1 MSLWPHTKILYNR
14 ATHLFKLMATANN
27 NTISL
32 GTDSLGKLLARYSI
46 PAIIAMA
53 SSSLYHI
60 IDSIFIGHGV
70 GGAAISGMAITLPI
84 MNIASAFGA
93 MVGVGAAA
101 RISIRLGEGNKRAAE
116 DILANAVLLN
126 LTLGISIMLLFLLFL
141 DPILIFFSGGEASP
155 ETLDYAR
162 RFMRIIMFGN
172 IITHLYL
179 GLNEQLRASGYPRKA
194 MYIML
199 LSMAL
204 CTILNPL
211 FIFVFEWSIEGSAFA
226 TIIAQ
231 CIALSVQIHHYTSK
245 KSFLRFRRRSLHFK
259 RSIVTAII
267 SIGMAPFLLNV
278 CASFV
283 TRFMNTALLK
293 YGGTGVDDVVSAAV
307 FDGNVGDVYVGAYG
321 IMNRV
326 LLLFIMVANGF
337 NQGMQPIVGYNY
349 GAKQYGRVIKV
360 LKYTIICATCVT
372 TFAFLIGMFFP
383 HQVAAAF
390 VDTNNGAADSAMVDV
405 VAQGLGVA
413 MMLFPLVGF
422 QIVAGGFFQYIGR
435 APLAMFLSTTRQL
448 LFLLP
453 LLIILAPRYGA
464 MGAWVAMPLADGAS
478 VFVAACLLIFQI
490 RKLRRMEHDMHFA
503 R

>member
-1 MSLWPHTKILYNR
+1 
-14 ATHLFKLMATANN
+14 MAAVQN

-32 GTDSLGKLLARYSI
+32 GTDSLGKLLARYAI

-60 IDSIFIGHGV
+60 IDSIFIGNGV

-116 DILANAVLLN
+116 HILGNAVLLN
-126 LTLGISIMLLFLLFL
+126 IVLGVGIMLTFLLFL
-141 DPILIFFSGGEASP
+141 DPILYFFAGGEGKAG
-155 ETLDYAR
+155 EDTLQYAR
-162 RFMRIIMFGN
+162 DFMQIIMFGN
-172 IITHLYL
+172 IVTHLYL

-199 LSMAL
+199 LAMAI
-204 CTILNPL
+204 CTVLNPL
-211 FIFVFEWSIEGSAFA
+211 FIYGFGWGVKGSAWA
-226 TIIAQ
+226 TVIAQ
-231 CIALSVQIHHYTSK
+231 SVALLIQLHHYTSPR
-245 KSFLRFRRRSLHFK
+245 SFLRFQRESFRFNRK
-259 RSIVTAII
+259 IVIAII
-267 SIGMAPFLLNV
+267 SIGMAPFLLNL

-283 TRFMNTALLK
+283 TRFMNTALLE
-293 YGGTGVDDVVSAAV
+293 YGGTGADDVIQVSAM
-307 FDGNVGDVYVGAYG
+307 DGGVGDIYVGAYG

-326 LLLFIMVANGF
+326 LLLFIMVAQGF

-349 GAKQYGRVIKV
+349 GAKQYGRVLTV

-372 TFAFLIGMFFP
+372 TVAFLIGFFFP
-383 HQVAAAF
+383 REVASLF
-390 VDTNNGAADSAMVDV
+390 VDSSNGVADSAMIEV

-413 MMLFPLVGF
+413 MLVFPLVGF
-422 QIVAGGFFQYIGR
+422 QIVAGSFFQYIGR

-453 LLIILAPRYGA
+453 MLMILPPRYGA
-464 MGAWVAMPLADGAS
+464 MGAWVSMPIADSAS
-478 VFVAACLLIFQI
+478 VLVAAVLLFLQV
-490 RKLRRMEHDMHFA
+490 RKLRRMEHDMHFS

>member
-1 MSLWPHTKILYNR
+1 
-14 ATHLFKLMATANN
+14 MATEQN

-32 GTDSLGKLLARYSI
+32 GSDSIGKLLARYAI

-70 GGAAISGMAITLPI
+70 GGAAIAGMAVTLPI

-116 DILANAVLLN
+116 HILGNAVLLN
-126 LTLGISIMLLFLLFL
+126 LTLGVSIMLIFLLFL
-141 DPILIFFSGGEASP
+141 DPILLFFSGGDASA

-199 LSMAL
+199 TSIAL

-211 FIFVFEWSIEGSAFA
+211 FIFVFKWGIEGSAWA
-226 TIIAQ
+226 TVIAQ
-231 CIALSVQIHHYTSK
+231 SVCLSIQIKHYTSPT
-245 KSFLRFRRRSLHFK
+245 SFLRFK
-259 RSIVTAII
+259 RSSFRFSGKIVGAIL
-267 SIGMAPFLLNV
+267 SIGMAPFILNV
-278 CASFV
+278 CASLV
-283 TRFMNTALLK
+283 TRFMNTALLA
-293 YGGTGVDDVVSAAV
+293 YGGTGEYDIISAAT

-326 LLLFIMVANGF
+326 ILLFIMMAQGF

-349 GAKQYGRVIKV
+349 GAKQYGRVITT
-360 LKYTIICATCVT
+360 LKYTIMCATTVT
-372 TFAFLIGMFFP
+372 TIAFLIGFFFP
-383 HQVAAAF
+383 HEVAAAF
-390 VDTNNGAADSAMVDV
+390 VDSSRSATDRAMVEV

-413 MMLFPLVGF
+413 MLVFPFVGF
-422 QIVAGGFFQYIGR
+422 QIVAGSFFQYIGR
-435 APLAMFLSTTRQL
+435 APLAMFLSATRQL

-453 LLIILAPRYGA
+453 MLLILPKHYGA
-464 MGAWVAMPLADGAS
+464 MGAWISMPIADTCAIVVAGT
-478 VFVAACLLIFQI
+478 LLILQI
-490 RKLRRMEHDMHFA
+490 RKLRRMEHDMHFSN
-503 R
+503 

>member
-1 MSLWPHTKILYNR
+1 MQ
-14 ATHLFKLMATANN
+14 N

-70 GGAAISGMAITLPI
+70 GGAAISGMAVTLPI

-116 DILANAVLLN
+116 DILGNAVLLN
-126 LTLGISIMLLFLLFL
+126 LTLGVSIMLVFLFFL
-141 DPILIFFSGGEASP
+141 DPILLFFSGGEASA

-204 CTILNPL
+204 CTVLNPL
-211 FIFVFEWSIEGSAFA
+211 FIFGFGWGIEGSALA
-226 TIIAQ
+226 TVIAQ
-231 CIALSVQIHHYTSK
+231 TIALSVQIHHYTSK
-245 KSFLRFRRRSLHFK
+245 RSFLRFRGRSLRFK
-259 RSIVTAII
+259 GPIIKAII

-283 TRFMNTALLK
+283 TRFMNTALLR
-293 YGGTGVDDVVSAAV
+293 YGGTGEFDVVSAAT

-326 LLLFIMVANGF
+326 ILLFIMVGQGF

-349 GAKQYGRVIKV
+349 GAKQYARVITV
-360 LKYTIICATCVT
+360 LKYTIIAASCVT
-372 TFAFLIGMFFP
+372 TFAFLIGIFFP
-383 HQVAAAF
+383 AEVAAAF
-390 VDTNNGAADSAMVDV
+390 VDTKNGVADQAMVDV
-405 VAQGLGVA
+405 VAQGLGIA
-413 MMLFPLVGF
+413 MMVFPLVGF
-422 QIVAGGFFQYIGR
+422 QIVAGSFFQYIGR

-453 LLIILAPRYGA
+453 LLLTLTPRYGA
-464 MGAWVAMPLADGAS
+464 VGAWVSMPIADLLS
-478 VFVAACLLIFQI
+478 VIVAGTLLYFQV
-490 RKLRRMEHDMHFA
+490 RKLRRMEHDLRFNH
-503 R
+503 

>member
-1 MSLWPHTKILYNR
+1 
-14 ATHLFKLMATANN
+14 MASTVQN
-27 NTISL
+27 NTVSL
-32 GTDSLGKLLARYSI
+32 GTDSIGKLLARYAI

-70 GGAAISGMAITLPI
+70 GGYAIAGMAITLPI

-116 DILANAVLLN
+116 HILGNAVLLN
-126 LTLGISIMLLFLLFL
+126 ITLGIAIMLLFLLFL
-141 DPILIFFSGGEASP
+141 DPILLFFSGGEAGE
-155 ETLDYAR
+155 ETLGYAR
-162 RFMRIIMFGN
+162 DFMRVIMFGN

-194 MYIML
+194 MYIMI
-199 LSMAL
+199 LSMVI

-211 FIFVFEWSIEGSAFA
+211 FIFGFGWGVQGSAFA
-226 TIIAQ
+226 TVIAQ
-231 CIALSVQIHHYTSK
+231 TICLLIQIHHYTSP
-245 KSFLRFRRRSLHFK
+245 KSFLRFKRESFRFK
-259 RSIVTAII
+259 RSIVVNII

-283 TRFMNTALLK
+283 TRFMNTALLN
-293 YGGTGVDDVVSAAV
+293 YGGTGVDDVIQASA
-307 FDGNVGDVYVGAYG
+307 FEEGVGDIYVGAYG

-349 GAKQYGRVIKV
+349 GAKQYGRVLKA

-372 TFAFLIGMFFP
+372 TFAFVIGIFFP
-383 HQVAAAF
+383 EYVAALF
-390 VDTNNGAADSAMVDV
+390 VEGGNSAEDRAMVEIV
-405 VAQGLGVA
+405 TQGLGIA
-413 MMLFPLVGF
+413 MLVFPFVGF

-435 APLAMFLSTTRQL
+435 APLAMLLSTTRQL

-453 LLIILAPRYGA
+453 LLLTLTPQFGA
-464 MGAWVAMPLADGAS
+464 MGAWMSMPLADGAA
-478 VFVAACLLIFQI
+478 VLVAGTLLFVQI
-490 RKLRRMEHDMHFA
+490 RKFKRLEREQLFGR
-503 R
+503 

>member
-1 MSLWPHTKILYNR
+1 MSSVQ
-14 ATHLFKLMATANN
+14 N
-27 NTISL
+27 NTVSL
-32 GTDSLGKLLARYSI
+32 GTDSLGKLLARYAI

-70 GGAAISGMAITLPI
+70 GGYAISGMAVTLPI

-116 DILANAVLLN
+116 HILGNAVLLN
-126 LTLGISIMLLFLLFL
+126 LTLGVSIMLIFLLFL
-141 DPILIFFSGGEASP
+141 DPILIFFSGGEAGE
-155 ETLDYAR
+155 ETLQYAR
-162 RFMRIIMFGN
+162 EFMRVIMFGN

-194 MYIML
+194 MYIMI
-199 LSMAL
+199 LSMVI

-211 FIFVFEWSIEGSAFA
+211 FIFGFGWGVQGSAIA
-226 TIIAQ
+226 TVISQTI
-231 CIALSVQIHHYTSK
+231 CLLIQIHHYTAKS
-245 KSFLRFRRRSLHFK
+245 SFLRFKRESFRFK
-259 RSIVTAII
+259 RSIVINII
-267 SIGMAPFLLNV
+267 SIGMAPFILNV
-278 CASFV
+278 CASLV
-283 TRFMNTALLK
+283 TRFMNTALIQ
-293 YGGTGVDDVVSAAV
+293 YGGTGADDVIQLSTFGA
-307 FDGNVGDVYVGAYG
+307 GVGDIYVGAYG

-326 LLLFIMVANGF
+326 ILLFIMVANGF

-349 GAKQYGRVIKV
+349 GAKQYGRVLKT

-372 TFAFLIGMFFP
+372 TFAFAIGMLFP
-383 HQVAAAF
+383 QYVAALF
-390 VDTNNGAADSAMVDV
+390 VEGGNSAADKAMIDV
-405 VAQGLGVA
+405 VEQGLSIA
-413 MMLFPLVGF
+413 MIMFPLVGF

-435 APLAMFLSTTRQL
+435 APMAMLLSATRQL

-453 LLIILAPRYGA
+453 LLLMLTPQFGA
-464 MGAWVAMPLADGAS
+464 VGAWMSMPIADSAS
-478 VFVAACLLIFQI
+478 VLVAATLLFIQV
-490 RKLRRMEHDMHFA
+490 RKLKRAEREMLFQ

>member
-1 MSLWPHTKILYNR
+1 
-14 ATHLFKLMATANN
+14 MAAIQN

-32 GTDSLGKLLARYSI
+32 GTDSLGKLLARYAI

-116 DILANAVLLN
+116 HILGNAVLLN
-126 LTLGISIMLLFLLFL
+126 LTLGISIMLIFLFAL
-141 DPILIFFSGGEASP
+141 DPILVFFSGGEASA
-155 ETLDYAR
+155 ETIGYAR
-162 RFMRIIMFGN
+162 DFMRVIMFGN

-199 LSMAL
+199 LSMAV

-211 FIFVFEWSIEGSAFA
+211 FIFVFGWGVQGSALA
-226 TIIAQ
+226 TVIAQ
-231 CIALSVQIHHYTSK
+231 TISLLIQIRHYTSPR
-245 KSFLRFRRRSLHFK
+245 SFLRFK
-259 RSIVTAII
+259 RTSFRFSRKIVGAII

-278 CASFV
+278 CASLV

-293 YGGTGVDDVVSAAV
+293 YGGTGAEDIITAATM
-307 FDGNVGDVYVGAYG
+307 GGSVGDVYVGAYG

-326 LLLFIMVANGF
+326 FMLFIMVAQGF

-349 GAKQYGRVIKV
+349 GAKQYGRVLTV
-360 LKYTIICATCVT
+360 LKYAVICATCVT
-372 TFAFLIGMFFP
+372 TLAFIVGVFFP
-383 HQVAAAF
+383 EAIASAF
-390 VDTNNGAADSAMVDV
+390 VDSSNGVADRAMVEV
-405 VAQGLGVA
+405 VSQGLGVA
-413 MMLFPLVGF
+413 MLVFPLVGF
-422 QIVAGGFFQYIGR
+422 QIIAGGFFQYIGH
-435 APLAMFLSTTRQL
+435 AQLAMFMSTTRQL

-453 LLIILAPRYGA
+453 LLLILPPRYGA
-464 MGAWVAMPLADGAS
+464 MGAWVAMPLADTAS
-478 VFVAACLLIFQI
+478 IIVAATLLMLQV
-490 RKLRRMEHDMHFA
+490 RKLRRMEHDRHFSK
-503 R
+503 

>member
-1 MSLWPHTKILYNR
+1 
-14 ATHLFKLMATANN
+14 MASAQN

-32 GTDSLGKLLARYSI
+32 GTDSLGKLLAKYSI

-60 IDSIFIGHGV
+60 IDSAFIGHGV

-116 DILANAVLLN
+116 DILGNAVLLN
-126 LTLGISIMLLFLLFL
+126 LVLGISIMLIFLFFL
-141 DPILIFFSGGEASP
+141 DPILMFFSGGEASA

-194 MYIML
+194 MFIML
-199 LSMAL
+199 LSIAL
-204 CTILNPL
+204 CAVLNPL
-211 FIFVFEWSIEGSAFA
+211 FIFGLGWGVEGSAIA
-226 TIIAQ
+226 TVIAQ
-231 CIALSVQIHHYTSK
+231 SISLLVLLKHYTSK
-245 KSFLRFRRRSLHFK
+245 KNFIHFNRRSFRFK
-259 RSIVTAII
+259 RSIVFNII

-278 CASFV
+278 CASLV
-283 TRFMNTALLK
+283 TRFMNTALLQ
-293 YGGTGVDDVVSAAV
+293 YGGTGQYDVVQAAA
-307 FDGNVGDVYVGAYG
+307 FDGSVGDVYVGAYG

-349 GAKQYGRVIKV
+349 GAKQYGRVVKT
-360 LKYTIICATCVT
+360 LKYTIICASCVT
-372 TFAFLIGMFFP
+372 TIAFLVGFFFP

-390 VDTNNGAADSAMVDV
+390 VDTSNGAADQAMVQV
-405 VAQGLGVA
+405 VAQGLGIA
-413 MMLFPLVGF
+413 MLVSPLVGF
-422 QIVAGGFFQYIGR
+422 QVVAGGFFQYIGR

-448 LFLLP
+448 IFLLP
-453 LLIILAPRYGA
+453 LLLMLSPKYGA
-464 MGAWVAMPLADGAS
+464 FGAWAAMPLADTAS
-478 VFVAACLLIFQI
+478 VLVAGTLLFFQI
-490 RKLRRMEHDMHFA
+490 RKLNRMERERHFS

>member
-1 MSLWPHTKILYNR
+1 
-14 ATHLFKLMATANN
+14 MATASN

-32 GTDSLGKLLARYSI
+32 GTDSLGRLLARYSI

-70 GGAAISGMAITLPI
+70 GGAAISGMAVTLPI

-126 LTLGISIMLLFLLFL
+126 LTLGIGIMLLFLLFL
-141 DPILIFFSGGEASP
+141 DPILIFFSGGEASA

-211 FIFVFEWSIEGSAFA
+211 FIFVFKWSIEGSALA

-231 CIALSVQIHHYTSK
+231 SIALMVQIHHYTSK
-245 KSFLRFRRRSLHFK
+245 GSFLRFRRRSLRFK
-259 RSIVTAII
+259 RSIVVAII

-278 CASFV
+278 CASLV

-293 YGGTGVDDVVSAAV
+293 YGGTGIDDVVSVAS

-372 TFAFLIGMFFP
+372 TFAFLVGILFP
-383 HQVAAAF
+383 HYVAGAF
-390 VDTNNGAADSAMVDV
+390 VDTSNGAADSAMVDV

-413 MMLFPLVGF
+413 MLLFPLVGF

-453 LLIILAPRYGA
+453 LLLILTPRYGA
-464 MGAWVAMPLADGAS
+464 MGAWMSMPIADAAS
-478 VFVAACLLIFQI
+478 VLVAASLLFFQI

>member
-1 MSLWPHTKILYNR
+1 
-14 ATHLFKLMATANN
+14 MASAQN

-32 GTDSLGKLLARYSI
+32 GTDSLGKLLAKYSI

-60 IDSIFIGHGV
+60 IDSAFIGHGV

-116 DILANAVLLN
+116 DILGNAVLLN
-126 LTLGISIMLLFLLFL
+126 LVLGISIMLIFLFFL
-141 DPILIFFSGGEASP
+141 DPILMFFSGGEASA

-199 LSMAL
+199 LSIAL
-204 CTILNPL
+204 CAVLNPL
-211 FIFVFEWSIEGSAFA
+211 FIFGFGWGVEGSAIA
-226 TIIAQ
+226 TVIAQ
-231 CIALSVQIHHYTSK
+231 SVSLLVLLKHYTNK
-245 KSFLRFRRRSLHFK
+245 NNFIHFNRRSFRFK
-259 RSIVTAII
+259 RSIVFNII

-278 CASFV
+278 CASLV
-283 TRFMNTALLK
+283 TRFMNTALLQ
-293 YGGTGVDDVVSAAV
+293 YGGTGVNDVVQAAE
-307 FDGNVGDVYVGAYG
+307 FGSSVGDVYVGAYG

-326 LLLFIMVANGF
+326 LLLFIMVANGL

-349 GAKQYGRVIKV
+349 GAKQYGRVVKT
-360 LKYTIICATCVT
+360 LKYTIICSTCVT
-372 TFAFLIGMFFP
+372 TIAFIVGFFFP
-383 HQVAAAF
+383 QQVAAAF
-390 VDTNNGAADSAMVDV
+390 VDTNNGAVDQAMVDV
-405 VAQGLGVA
+405 VAQGLGIA
-413 MMLFPLVGF
+413 MMVFPLVGF
-422 QIVAGGFFQYIGR
+422 QVVAGGFFQYIGR

-448 LFLLP
+448 IFLLP
-453 LLIILAPRYGA
+453 LLLTLSPRFGA
-464 MGAWVAMPLADGAS
+464 CGAWVSMPIADAAS
-478 VFVAACLLIFQI
+478 VIVAGTLLFFQI
-490 RKLRRMEHDMHFA
+490 RKLNRMERERHFL
-503 R
+503 RS

>member
-1 MSLWPHTKILYNR
+1 MTSTQNS
-14 ATHLFKLMATANN
+14 
-27 NTISL
+27 TISL
-32 GTDSLGKLLARYSI
+32 GTDSLGKLLAKYSI

-70 GGAAISGMAITLPI
+70 GGAAISGMAVTLPI

-116 DILANAVLLN
+116 DILGNAVLLN
-126 LTLGISIMLLFLLFL
+126 MVLGIGIMLVFLFFL
-141 DPILIFFSGGEASP
+141 DPILLFFSGGEASA

-194 MYIML
+194 MFIML

-204 CTILNPL
+204 CTMLNPL
-211 FIFVFEWSIEGSAFA
+211 FIFGFGWGIEGSAIA

-231 CIALSVQIHHYTSK
+231 SIALMVQLHHYTSD
-245 KSFLRFRRRSLHFK
+245 KSFLRFKRRSFRFK
-259 RSIVTAII
+259 RSIVANII

-278 CASFV
+278 CASLV
-283 TRFMNTALLK
+283 TRFMNTALLR
-293 YGGTGVDDVVSAAV
+293 YGGTGAYDVISAAT
-307 FDGNVGDVYVGAYG
+307 FDGEVGDVYVGAYG

-349 GAKQYGRVIKV
+349 GAKQYGRVIKT
-360 LKYTIICATCVT
+360 LKYTIICASCVT
-372 TFAFLIGMFFP
+372 TIAFLIGFFFP
-383 HQVAAAF
+383 NEVAAAF
-390 VDTNNGAADSAMVDV
+390 VDTEHGAADKAMVEV

-413 MMLFPLVGF
+413 MLLFPLVGF

-453 LLIILAPRYGA
+453 LLLILSPEYGA
-464 MGAWVAMPLADGAS
+464 MGAWSAMPIADAAS
-478 VFVAACLLIFQI
+478 VLVAATLLFVQI
-490 RKLRRMEHDMHFA
+490 RKLSKMEHDMHFS

>member
-1 MSLWPHTKILYNR
+1 MSLQQ
-14 ATHLFKLMATANN
+14 N
-27 NTISL
+27 NTVSL
-32 GTDSLGKLLARYSI
+32 GTDSVGKLLMRYAI

-70 GGAAISGMAITLPI
+70 GDAAISGMAVTLPI

-116 DILANAVLLN
+116 QILANAVMLN
-126 LTLGISIMLLFLLFL
+126 LILGVGIMLIFLIFL

-155 ETLDYAR
+155 EVLGYAR
-162 RFMRIIMFGN
+162 EFMQVIMFGN

-199 LSMAL
+199 LAMLL

-211 FIFVFEWSIEGSAFA
+211 FIFVFKWGVAGSALATVFA
-226 TIIAQ
+226 Q
-231 CIALSVQIHHYTSK
+231 FIALLIQLKHYTSPN
-245 KSFLRFRRRSLHFK
+245 SFLRFRRSSFHLR
-259 RSIVTAII
+259 RSIVGAII
-267 SIGMAPFLLNV
+267 SIGMAPFLLNL
-278 CASFV
+278 CASLV
-283 TRFMNTALLK
+283 TRFMNSALLK
-293 YGGTGVDDVVSAAV
+293 FGGTGADDVIACGAI
-307 FDGNVGDVYVGAYG
+307 DGNVGDIYVGAYG

-326 LLLFIMVANGF
+326 LLLFIMVAQGF

-349 GAKQYGRVIKV
+349 GAKQYDRVIKV
-360 LKYTIICATCVT
+360 LRYAIICATCVT
-372 TFAFLIGMFFP
+372 TIAFLIGHFFP
-383 HQVAAAF
+383 YEVASLF
-390 VDTNNGAADSAMVDV
+390 VDTSKGASAEAMADIVS
-405 VAQGLGVA
+405 QGLGIA
-413 MMLFPLVGF
+413 MLLYPLVGF

-453 LLIILAPRYGA
+453 LLLILTPEYGA
-464 MGAWVAMPLADGAS
+464 MGAWCAMPIADSLS
-478 VFVAACLLIFQI
+478 VLVAGVLLFMQI
-490 RKLRRMEHDMHFA
+490 RKLKRLQHNTLFSRS
-503 R
+503 

>member
-1 MSLWPHTKILYNR
+1 
-14 ATHLFKLMATANN
+14 MATVQN

-70 GGAAISGMAITLPI
+70 GGAAISGMAVTLPI

-116 DILANAVLLN
+116 DILGNAVLLN
-126 LTLGISIMLLFLLFL
+126 LTLGVGIMLIFLFFL
-141 DPILIFFSGGEASP
+141 DPILLFFSGGEASA

-204 CTILNPL
+204 CTVLNPL
-211 FIFVFEWSIEGSAFA
+211 FIFGFGWGIEGSALA
-226 TIIAQ
+226 TVIAQ
-231 CIALSVQIHHYTSK
+231 TVALSVQIHHYTSK
-245 KSFLRFRRRSLHFK
+245 RSFLRFRGRSLRFK
-259 RSIVTAII
+259 MPIIKAII

-278 CASFV
+278 CASLV
-283 TRFMNTALLK
+283 TRFMNTALLR
-293 YGGTGVDDVVSAAV
+293 YGGTGEFDVVSAAT

-326 LLLFIMVANGF
+326 ILLFIMVGQGF

-349 GAKQYGRVIKV
+349 GAKQYGRVITV
-360 LKYTIICATCVT
+360 LKYTIIAATCVT
-372 TFAFLIGMFFP
+372 TLAFIIGLLVP
-383 HQVAAAF
+383 TQVAAAL
-390 VDTNNGAADSAMVDV
+390 VDTNNGIADQAMVDV
-405 VAQGLGVA
+405 VAQGLGIA
-413 MMLFPLVGF
+413 MMVFPLVGF
-422 QIVAGGFFQYIGR
+422 QIVAGSFFQYIGR
-435 APLAMFLSTTRQL
+435 APLAMFLSTTRQM

-453 LLIILAPRYGA
+453 LLLTLTPKYGA
-464 MGAWVAMPLADGAS
+464 VGAWVSMPIADLLA
-478 VFVAACLLIFQI
+478 VIVAGTLLYFQI
-490 RKLRRMEHDMHFA
+490 RKLRRMEHDMRFNH
-503 R
+503 

>member
-1 MSLWPHTKILYNR
+1 
-14 ATHLFKLMATANN
+14 MATQN

-46 PAIIAMA
+46 PAIIAMT

-70 GGAAISGMAITLPI
+70 GGAAISGMAVTLPI

-116 DILANAVLLN
+116 DTLGNAVLLN
-126 LTLGISIMLLFLLFL
+126 LVLGISIMLTFLFFL
-141 DPILIFFSGGEASP
+141 DPILLFFSGGEASA

-194 MYIML
+194 MFIML
-199 LSMAL
+199 LSIAL

-211 FIFVFEWSIEGSAFA
+211 FIFGFGWGIEGSAIA
-226 TIIAQ
+226 TVIAQ
-231 CIALSVQIHHYTSK
+231 TIALSVQIHHYTSK
-245 KSFLRFRRRSLHFK
+245 KSFLRFHRRSLRFK
-259 RSIVTAII
+259 RKIVTAIL
-267 SIGMAPFLLNV
+267 SIGMAPFLLNL

-293 YGGTGVDDVVSAAV
+293 YGGTGEMDIISALE
-307 FDGNVGDVYVGAYG
+307 FEGNVGDVYVGAYG

-326 LLLFIMVANGF
+326 ILFFIMVANGF
-337 NQGMQPIVGYNY
+337 NQGMQPIIGYNY

-360 LKYTIICATCVT
+360 LKYAIICASCVT
-372 TFAFLIGMFFP
+372 TLAFLIGILFP

-390 VDTNNGAADSAMVDV
+390 VDSSNSAADMAMVDV
-405 VAQGLGVA
+405 VAQGLSVA
-413 MMLFPLVGF
+413 VLLFPLVGF

-435 APLAMFLSTTRQL
+435 APLAMFMSTTRQL

-453 LLIILAPRYGA
+453 LLLILAPKYGA
-464 MGAWVAMPLADGAS
+464 MGAWISMPLADSAS
-478 VFVAACLLIFQI
+478 VIVAATLIFFQI
-490 RKLRRMEHDMHFA
+490 RKLRRMEHDLHFS